1 MIFNKFENL
10 KNDLCTVSSSKMYTV
25 LNQDGNYT
33 PCGFHVEGKMSG
45 IFSQPFRVSDGF
57 KLSVN
62 NQQLS
67 ANSYTFNNGEGIF
80 TYENLINKINAIED
94 ERMLILSFTGTKKA
108 TFEMQADLQGCWTA
122 EEVGFKSGKTLT
134 VEISDNYVIF
144 KHEFEDYYVLVL
156 AINNNEKLNNENNNV
171 AVNINDEMQVVIAV
185 DTTLNGVKKWLDEI
199 NPEQLIA
206 KMHKRRENLLSKTKI
221 KTNCPNF
228 DKSFDSLK
236 LNYDMLVQNSD
247 KIGECYTAGCPD
259 FMWLFGCDTT
269 YGIHGT
275 LAVGQI
281 EMTKKSLRLLKDISI
296 KTNGNGRVVHEVSPF
311 GLVYNEGNLQ
321 ETPHF
326 VTAVYE
332 VFKWTGDVEFLDE
345 MLDFCIEGIKWAESK
360 IKDGSLCPKGAGIVE
375 VHGIDGRVIDIAI
388 LMVNAYAQ
396 LAKLCDFKGKTEKV
410 TEFTNKKLA
419 LEKEILEKFYCKDEE
434 FFADIIC
441 TYDEIKQSRDVL
453 VNSIKNTTTMT
464 KVLGEYFDKI
474 LAKNYAE
481 NELIPVVIKNWV
493 TILPYG
499 EDFVPQEIKAKG
511 IEQMKTP
518 AFYNDCGMKLACKC
532 DDKNDPVHDIYTLN
546 KSMSINTGYLAEVFA
561 KNNEVDRG
569 FDLLLDLVSTMDKA
583 MPGAI
588 SEILPDDGCFMQ
600 FWSGYGIHHV
610 FIRNILGINPD
621 APNKKVLITPNLP
634 QKLDFVEVENLQI
647 GDCTFDISFKRE
659 NGKVKVSTKQNKA
672 DFEVIVNV

>member
-1 MIFNKFENL
+1 MKLTKDISLNTDF
-10 KNDLCTVSSSKMYTV
+10 CVVSSNKMYTV
-25 LNQDGNYT
+25 LKQNGQFA
-33 PCGFHVEGKMSG
+33 PLGFHVEGKMSG
-45 IFSQPFRVSDGF
+45 IFSQPFRLADGF
-57 KLSVN
+57 KLSEN
-62 NQQLS
+62 NQELS

-80 TYENLINKINAIED
+80 GYENLQNKINAIND
-94 ERMLILSFTGTKKA
+94 ERMLVLTFAGDKKA
-108 TFEMQADLQGCWTA
+108 VFEMQVDLQGCWTA
-122 EEVGFKSGKTLT
+122 EEVGFKNGKTLI
-134 VEISDNYVIF
+134 VETNDNYVIF

-156 AINNNEKLNNENNNV
+156 TISNKEKLNVQNNNV

-185 DTTLNGVKKWLDEI
+185 DTSLNSVKKWLEKI
-199 NPEQLIA
+199 NVEQLVA
-206 KMHKRRENLLSKTKI
+206 KTHTRREELLSKTKI
-221 KTNCPNF
+221 KTNCTEF

-236 LNYDMLVQNSD
+236 LNYDMLVQHSD
-247 KIGECYTAGCPD
+247 KLGECYTAGCPD

-275 LAVGQI
+275 LAVGQV
-281 EMTKKSLRLLKDISI
+281 EMTKKSLRLLKDISV
-296 KTNGNGRVVHEVSPF
+296 KTNGNGRVVHEISPF

-332 VFKWTGDVEFLDE
+332 VFKWTGDTEFLDE
-345 MLDFCIEGIKWAESK
+345 MLDFCIDGIKWAESK
-360 IKDGSLCPKGAGIVE
+360 IQAGSLCPKGAGIVE

-396 LAKLCDFKGKTEKV
+396 LAKLCEFKGKTEKS
-410 TEFTNKKLA
+410 TDFTNKKLA
-419 LEKEILEKFYCKDEE
+419 LEKEILGKFYCKDEE

-453 VNSIKNTTTMT
+453 VNSIKNTVTMT

-474 LAKNYAE
+474 LAKTYSE

-493 TILPYG
+493 TILPYA

-511 IEQMKTP
+511 VAQMKTA
-518 AFYNDCGMKLACKC
+518 AFYNNCGMKLACKC
-532 DDKNDPVHDIYTLN
+532 DDKSDPVHDIYTLN

-569 FDLLLDLVSTMDKA
+569 FDLLLDLVSTMDKG

-621 APNKKVLITPNLP
+621 APNKQVFITPNLP
-634 QKLDFVEVENLQI
+634 KKLDFVEIENLKI
-647 GDCTFDISFKRE
+647 GDCIFDFNFKRE
-659 NGKVKVSTKQNKA
+659 NGRVVVSTKQSDDSYKVVMA
-672 DFEVIVNV
+672 